1 MIHSFEDVQCKNMP
15 NGRLPIDFTCKR
27 YGIEC
32 RMATE
37 DDSSLII
44 SLRTN
49 DKLSKY
55 LHSTENDIEK
65 QREWMRRYEERHVKG
80 EDYYFV
86 YSYKGV
92 PFSVNRIYNIKE
104 SSATGGSWICVP
116 GTLPE
121 ISMAS
126 LVLMRDILFEYL
138 GKDYDLF
145 DVQIGNKQVRKLH
158 LLLGAKEVGKT
169 GDQEN
174 FSLYR
179 EDYFKCREDFLNLLN
194 IKK

>member
-1 MIHSFEDVQCKNMP
+1 MIQTFKDIQCKNMP
-15 NGRLPIDFTCKR
+15 NGKLPIDFTCKR

-32 RMATE
+32 RMAEEE
-37 DDSSLII
+37 DSTFIV

-49 DKLSKY
+49 DKLSRY
-55 LHSTENDIEK
+55 IHSTENDIEK
-65 QREWMRRYEERHVKG
+65 QKKWMRSYQERHIKG

-86 YSYKGV
+86 YSHKGV
-92 PFSVNRIYNIKE
+92 PFSVNRIYNITEKT
-104 SSATGGSWICVP
+104 ATGGSWICVP

-126 LVLMRDILFEYL
+126 IVMMREILFEFL

-158 LLLGAKEVGKT
+158 LLLGAKKIGVT
-169 GDQEN
+169 GNQEN
-174 FSLYR
+174 FSLYK
-179 EDYFKCREDFLNLLN
+179 EDYFRSREDFLCLLN
-194 IKK
+194 LKK